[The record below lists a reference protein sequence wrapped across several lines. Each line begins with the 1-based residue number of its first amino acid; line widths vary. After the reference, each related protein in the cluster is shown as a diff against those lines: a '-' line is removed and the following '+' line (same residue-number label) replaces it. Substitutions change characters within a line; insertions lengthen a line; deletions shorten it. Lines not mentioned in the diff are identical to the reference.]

1 MPSGRSSSSLIS
13 LFSCLEAADFLGGVV
28 RDEVIFELWMM
39 PLEDLVS
46 LDVSLFSLYFK
57 NDDERSLG
65 LS

>member
-1 MPSGRSSSSLIS
+1 
-13 LFSCLEAADFLGGVV
+13 
-28 RDEVIFELWMM
+28 MM
-39 PLEDLVS
+39 PLDDLVS